1 MPGPQVQVQPDTR
14 MNLPLAALVLSLAAG
29 STAWAQKKVFRCGP
43 DGRIYS
49 QTPCKDGYEV
59 NADDKRSAEQR
70 KAAEENVRRDDKLN
84 EKMARERHAKEVAAA
99 KEGPATIGNASAVKP
114 PASAASGATA
124 KKKRVPKKPV
134 QT

>member
-1 MPGPQVQVQPDTR
+1 VNRTR
-14 MNLPLAALVLSLAAG
+14 LVLLLATMLFAHSAATAAG
-29 STAWAQKKVFRCGP
+29 PKVFRCGP

-70 KAAEENVRRDDKLN
+70 KAAEETVRRDEKLN
-84 EKMARERHAKEVAAA
+84 QTMARERHATEVAAA
-99 KEGPATIGNASAVKP
+99 KVGPAKIGNASAAKP
-114 PASAASGATA
+114 PASAASGAAA
-124 KKKRVPKKPV
+124 KKKRAAKNPV